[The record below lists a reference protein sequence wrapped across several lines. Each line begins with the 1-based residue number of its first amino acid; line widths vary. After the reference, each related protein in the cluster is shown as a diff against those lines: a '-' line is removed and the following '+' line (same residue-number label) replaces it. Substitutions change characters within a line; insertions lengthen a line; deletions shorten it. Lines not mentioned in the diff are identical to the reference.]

1 MGSQS
6 AKQSGRDREI
16 PREPADGGDRMTRK
30 AMEKQP
36 HTSNLDPETWRIA
49 TTLNFLL
56 SKIVGKYA
64 AYPEVDPEAFQRIHS
79 TVAAGLQKLR
89 AGSRLGDFCQELRS
103 VLSCPVEE
111 LLRAE
116 GADDVDTR
124 ITAVAQVVRQNT
136 GMPESTFREL
146 LSGLLSWGER
156 DKSVILGALVE
167 IIRG

>member
-1 MGSQS
+1 
-6 AKQSGRDREI
+6 
-16 PREPADGGDRMTRK
+16 MTRK